1 MKSLILI
8 TAGLILNSSFAL
20 TTTTN
25 SCLSNECLKERATSF
40 KVFLKSEEAFT
51 NEYSEKFPNKMLQK
65 LTNNLISEIATDFRD
80 GSVDRQ
86 TALGQFKANIR
97 ENGIHN
103 GLLNPAIV
111 FMDMYASMGMSDKVL
126 GIANI
131 VNTLNPSVG
140 DELEKTFGI
149 EIDRG
154 YDLDAVKIDHDK
166 ESPFGGPR
174 MGNFENDFG
183 DESEAPET
191 GVVDGLAPRMGDSQ
205 FGVNEGEMV
214 SPILANKLEQDK
226 NSLLYATSSTSS
238 GDVKTCLVNC
248 LITSGMAGLGGGKL
262 GPYVGLGAALIVGGV
277 CMMNCNSEL
286 KDYYKGKSQKQ
297 DKPKTDSPKIDNP
310 RTGIGAPDMP
320 EDKPENPDTPKVDN
334 PRTGGGDQPKSDDTP
349 KGDNTPKGDDE
360 PINPK
365 EPKNTDDGGECKG
378 KKDCSDGRMIVFL
391 GRVKNDI
398 EVIDDNVNLNRVFN
412 VNFKDLQINYG
423 RPQLG
428 M

>member
-8 TAGLILNSSFAL
+8 IAGIILNSSFAL

-40 KVFLKSEEAFT
+40 KAFLKSEEAFT
-51 NEYSEKFPNKMLQK
+51 NEYSKKFPNKMLQK

-80 GSVDRQ
+80 GSVERQ
-86 TALGQFKANIR
+86 TALGQFKANIK

-126 GIANI
+126 GVANI

-149 EIDRG
+149 EIDRD

-183 DESEAPET
+183 DESETPET
-191 GVVDGLAPRMGDSQ
+191 GGVDGLAPRMGDSQ

-226 NSLLYATSSTSS
+226 NNNGFVYSLSPTQEESL
-238 GDVKTCLVNC
+238 GCLKKC
-248 LITSGMAGLGGGKL
+248 A
-262 GPYVGLGAALIVGGV
+262 VGGV
-277 CMMNCNSEL
+277 LGSLAGIIFLKSPVAGVGIGSGIGTRCVYSCTNEL
-286 KDYYKGKSQKQ
+286 KDKLEQKKK
-297 DKPKTDSPKIDNP
+297 DKPRVSQPSDIDNP
-310 RTGIGAPDMP
+310 RGGGG
-320 EDKPENPDTPKVDN
+320 KPDTPEVDDVVPPKKADDVEN
-334 PRTGGGDQPKSDDTP
+334 PEKPKDNIKPVDVPSDSSACGEQAKCEEEGSSLQVQREKQFDETIFNESHI
-349 KGDNTPKGDDE
+349 NTNFNSKLRLNDLV
-360 PINPK
+360 INFGYPSF
-365 EPKNTDDGGECKG
+365 E
-378 KKDCSDGRMIVFL
+378 F
-391 GRVKNDI
+391 
-398 EVIDDNVNLNRVFN
+398 
-412 VNFKDLQINYG
+412 
-423 RPQLG
+423 
-428 M
+428 